1 MKENSKKFNMKLS
14 IFKISLGLMIIGVVW
29 LGFLTSNSHNMT
41 ENFTLNIAQ
50 TGAVEINLNNDIGFY
65 KVALPELGNSV
76 FVQILD
82 PNGNIISDKK
92 LETKLAINYF
102 DINQNGIYS
111 LKITNI
117 SKNSLPIQI
126 QIGQI
131 NTEEYTYPGI
141 ILIIGVLSMV
151 ISSYIKLKNYKI
163 AQPDEN
169 IS

>member
-1 MKENSKKFNMKLS
+1 MKPTL
-14 IFKISLGLMIIGVVW
+14 FKISIGLMVVGMTW
-29 LGFLTSNSHNMT
+29 LGFLMMNSHNMT
-41 ENFTLNIAQ
+41 EDFVLNIAQ
-50 TGAVEINLNNDIGFY
+50 TGAIEISLNDDIGFY
-65 KVALPELGNSV
+65 KVGLPELGNSA

-102 DINQNGIYS
+102 DITQNGIYT

-117 SKNSLPIQI
+117 SDISLPIEI

-131 NTEEYTYPGI
+131 DTNEFRYPGI
-141 ILIIGVLSMV
+141 ILIAGVLLMV
-151 ISSYIKLKNYKI
+151 ISSYIKLKNYNI
-163 AQPDEN
+163 AQPEEN

>member
-1 MKENSKKFNMKLS
+1 MM
-14 IFKISLGLMIIGVVW
+14 
-29 LGFLTSNSHNMT
+29 NSHNTM
-41 ENFTLNIAQ
+41 EDFVLNVAQ
-50 TGAVEINLNNDIGFY
+50 TGAIEISLNDDIGFY
-65 KVALPELGNSV
+65 KVGLHELGNSA

-102 DINQNGIYS
+102 DITQNGIYT

-117 SKNSLPIQI
+117 SDVSLPIEI

-131 NTEEYTYPGI
+131 NTNEFTYPGI
-141 ILIIGVLSMV
+141 ILIVGVLLLMV
-151 ISSYIKLKNYKI
+151 SSYIKLKNYRI
-163 AQPDEN
+163 AQPEEN

>member
-1 MKENSKKFNMKLS
+1 MKLTL
-14 IFKISLGLMIIGVVW
+14 FKISIGLMIIGITG
-29 LGFLTSNSHNMT
+29 LGFLTINNHNMT
-41 ENFTLNIAQ
+41 ENFVLNVAQ
-50 TGAVEINLNNDIGFY
+50 TGAVEINLNDDIGFY
-65 KVALPELGNSV
+65 KVGLPELGNSV

-102 DINQNGIYS
+102 DITQNGIHT

-117 SKNSLPIQI
+117 SDASLPIEI

-131 NTEEYTYPGI
+131 NTNEFTYPGI
-141 ILIIGVLSMV
+141 ILIVGVLLLV
-151 ISSYIKLKNYKI
+151 ISSYIKLKNYRI
-163 AQPDEN
+163 AQPEEN